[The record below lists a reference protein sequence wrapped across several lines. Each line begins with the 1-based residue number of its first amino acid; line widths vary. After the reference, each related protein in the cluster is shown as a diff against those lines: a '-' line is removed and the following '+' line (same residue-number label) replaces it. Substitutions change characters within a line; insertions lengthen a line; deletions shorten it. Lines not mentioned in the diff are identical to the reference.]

1 MEEKKKIRK
10 SVQLNR
16 KARHDYEL
24 LDQFNA
30 GIELFGTEIKSIRKG
45 NANLRD
51 SYILV
56 RSGEVFWIGGYIA
69 PYEQGNRNNH
79 DPDRTRK
86 LLLKKYS
93 TESLNNP
100 TPAILDKRR
109 MGPEGKPVSLYFGEY
124 AAQERQRRARS
135 QAEADQF
142 LLEQKITRLKEDTI

>member
-1 MEEKKKIRK
+1 MAMTTKDKKRMIDVFFDGDEEKTDRE
-10 SVQLNR
+10 VR
-16 KARHDYEL
+16 KA
-24 LDQFNA
+24 LDDVAQ
-30 GIELFGTEIKSIRKG
+30 LT
-45 NANLRD
+45 LPM
-51 SYILV
+51 SYILNPEYTEMQQKV
-56 RSGEVFWIGGYIA
+56 VDSDMTNDEL
-69 PYEQGNRNNH
+69 
-79 DPDRTRK
+79 K

-142 LLEQKITRLKEDTI
+142 LLEQKINRLKEDTI

>member
-1 MEEKKKIRK
+1 MTTKDKKRMIDVFFDGDEEKTDRE
-10 SVQLNR
+10 VR
-16 KARHDYEL
+16 KA
-24 LDQFNA
+24 LDDVAQ
-30 GIELFGTEIKSIRKG
+30 LT
-45 NANLRD
+45 LPM
-51 SYILV
+51 SYILNPEYTEIQQKV
-56 RSGEVFWIGGYIA
+56 VDSDMTNDEL
-69 PYEQGNRNNH
+69 
-79 DPDRTRK
+79 K

-142 LLEQKITRLKEDTI
+142 LLEQKIKRLREDTI

>member
-1 MEEKKKIRK
+1 MCLKVYSCVMAMTTKDKKRMIDVFFDGEEEKTDRE
-10 SVQLNR
+10 VR
-16 KARHDYEL
+16 KA
-24 LDQFNA
+24 LDDVAQ
-30 GIELFGTEIKSIRKG
+30 LT
-45 NANLRD
+45 LPM
-51 SYILV
+51 SYILNPEYTEIQQKV
-56 RSGEVFWIGGYIA
+56 VDSDMTNDEL
-69 PYEQGNRNNH
+69 
-79 DPDRTRK
+79 K

>member
-1 MEEKKKIRK
+1 MAMTTKDKKRMIDVFFDGDEEKTDRE
-10 SVQLNR
+10 VR
-16 KARHDYEL
+16 KA
-24 LDQFNA
+24 LDDVAQ
-30 GIELFGTEIKSIRKG
+30 LT
-45 NANLRD
+45 LPM
-51 SYILV
+51 SYILNPEYTEIQQKV
-56 RSGEVFWIGGYIA
+56 VDSDMTNDEL
-69 PYEQGNRNNH
+69 
-79 DPDRTRK
+79 K

-142 LLEQKITRLKEDTI
+142 LLEQKIKRLREDTI

>member
-86 LLLKKYS
+86 LLLKKYEIRKLDRAIKEKGLTVVPIEIFIIGS
-93 TESLNNP
+93 YAKIKISLAKGKK
-100 TPAILDKRR
+100 TYDKRESIKKR
-109 MGPEGKPVSLYFGEY
+109 DLDREMR
-124 AAQERQRRARS
+124 RQK
-135 QAEADQF
+135 F
-142 LLEQKITRLKEDTI
+142 

>member
-1 MEEKKKIRK
+1 MAMTTKDKKRMIDVFFDGDEEKTDRE
-10 SVQLNR
+10 VR
-16 KARHDYEL
+16 KA
-24 LDQFNA
+24 LDDVAQ
-30 GIELFGTEIKSIRKG
+30 LT
-45 NANLRD
+45 LPM
-51 SYILV
+51 SYILISEYTEMQQKV
-56 RSGEVFWIGGYIA
+56 VDSDMTNDEL
-69 PYEQGNRNNH
+69 
-79 DPDRTRK
+79 K

-142 LLEQKITRLKEDTI
+142 LLEQKIKRLREDTI

>member
-1 MEEKKKIRK
+1 MTTKDKKRMIDVFFDGDEEKTDRE
-10 SVQLNR
+10 VR
-16 KARHDYEL
+16 KA
-24 LDQFNA
+24 LDDVAQ
-30 GIELFGTEIKSIRKG
+30 LT
-45 NANLRD
+45 LPM
-51 SYILV
+51 SYILNPEYTEIQQKV
-56 RSGEVFWIGGYIA
+56 VDSDMTNDEL
-69 PYEQGNRNNH
+69 
-79 DPDRTRK
+79 K

-142 LLEQKITRLKEDTI
+142 LLEQKIKRLKEDTI

>member
-1 MEEKKKIRK
+1 MAMTTKDKKRMIDVFFDGDEEKTDRE
-10 SVQLNR
+10 VR
-16 KARHDYEL
+16 KA
-24 LDQFNA
+24 LDDVAQ
-30 GIELFGTEIKSIRKG
+30 LT
-45 NANLRD
+45 LPM
-51 SYILV
+51 SYILISEYTEMQQKV
-56 RSGEVFWIGGYIA
+56 VDSDMTNDEL
-69 PYEQGNRNNH
+69 
-79 DPDRTRK
+79 K

>member
-1 MEEKKKIRK
+1 MTTKDKKRMIDVFFDGDEEKTDRE
-10 SVQLNR
+10 VR
-16 KARHDYEL
+16 KA
-24 LDQFNA
+24 LDDVAQ
-30 GIELFGTEIKSIRKG
+30 LT
-45 NANLRD
+45 LPM
-51 SYILV
+51 SYILISEYTEMQQKV
-56 RSGEVFWIGGYIA
+56 VDSDMTNDEL
-69 PYEQGNRNNH
+69 
-79 DPDRTRK
+79 K

-142 LLEQKITRLKEDTI
+142 LLEQKINRLKEDTI

>member
-1 MEEKKKIRK
+1 MAMTTKDKKRMIDVFFDGDEEKTDRE
-10 SVQLNR
+10 VR
-16 KARHDYEL
+16 KA
-24 LDQFNA
+24 LDDVAQ
-30 GIELFGTEIKSIRKG
+30 LT
-45 NANLRD
+45 LPM
-51 SYILV
+51 SYILNPEYTEIQQKV
-56 RSGEVFWIGGYIA
+56 VDSDMTNDEL
-69 PYEQGNRNNH
+69 
-79 DPDRTRK
+79 K

-142 LLEQKITRLKEDTI
+142 LLEQKIKRLKEDTI

>member
-1 MEEKKKIRK
+1 MAMTTKDKKRMIDVFFDGDEEKTDRE
-10 SVQLNR
+10 VR
-16 KARHDYEL
+16 KA
-24 LDQFNA
+24 LDDVAQ
-30 GIELFGTEIKSIRKG
+30 LT
-45 NANLRD
+45 LPM
-51 SYILV
+51 SYILISEYTEMQQKV
-56 RSGEVFWIGGYIA
+56 VDSDMTNDEL
-69 PYEQGNRNNH
+69 
-79 DPDRTRK
+79 K

-142 LLEQKITRLKEDTI
+142 LLEQKINRLKEDTI

>member
-1 MEEKKKIRK
+1 MTTKDKKRMIDVFFDGDEEKTDRE
-10 SVQLNR
+10 VR
-16 KARHDYEL
+16 KA
-24 LDQFNA
+24 LDDVAQ
-30 GIELFGTEIKSIRKG
+30 LT
-45 NANLRD
+45 LPM
-51 SYILV
+51 SYILISEYTEMQQKV
-56 RSGEVFWIGGYIA
+56 VDSDMTNDEL
-69 PYEQGNRNNH
+69 
-79 DPDRTRK
+79 K

-142 LLEQKITRLKEDTI
+142 LLEQKIKRLREDTI